1 MVSIKLDDG
10 REVHNHDVTLT
21 DVVGEWLKS
30 KFLVKTKRD
39 DDVALMVEDTMLDT
53 QKTFEEQQI
62 QEGKVLRVISKGQAL
77 AMSIVGKRKKA
88 NSDKGA
94 ADEAKKQEAAK
105 VVAGGAMGGPGAA
118 GGPGGSGNGP
128 GGGSTQAAQEQQA
141 TAQGSAFTHF
151 EVWGPK
157 TGAVAALGKPADVI
171 ELVKGLVAGV
181 EGKKIEVAARSSG
194 SAGAPEWSIW
204 ITPGLA
210 DAQVTAAKAKLE
222 DLWRVRHITQT
233 LKRERATRFV
243 AVKKRKLALSAERP
257 TPRENLKMAEIY
269 AGDKNDE
276 VLEGL
281 AVLFTQ
287 SAKRAEEGAWVERG
301 RAKGKGKDKGKAA
314 SWDDEGLL

>member
-1 MVSIKLDDG
+1 
-10 REVHNHDVTLT
+10 
-21 DVVGEWLKS
+21 
-30 KFLVKTKRD
+30 
-39 DDVALMVEDTMLDT
+39 MLDT

-62 QEGKVLRVISKGQAL
+62 EEGKVLKVISKGQAL
-77 AMSIVGKRKKA
+77 AMSILGKRKNA
-88 NSDKGA
+88 NSDKMA

-105 VVAGGAMGGPGAA
+105 VVAGGAMGGPEAA

-204 ITPGLA
+204 ISPGLA
-210 DAQVTAAKAKLE
+210 DAQETAAKAKLE
-222 DLWRVRHITQT
+222 ELWRVRLITAT
-233 LKRERATRFV
+233 LKRQREGMYEAT
-243 AVKKRKLALSAERP
+243 KKRKQAVSEQRP
-257 TPRENLKMAEIY
+257 TARENLKMAEIY

-276 VLEGL
+276 VLESL
-281 AVLFTQ
+281 AVLFTR
-287 SAKRAEEGAWVERG
+287 SARRAEEGAWVERG
-301 RAKGKGKDKGKAA
+301 RGKGKGKDEGKAA
-314 SWDDEGLL
+314 SWDDGGPQ